1 MAGAGYKLFA
11 TGDVLTAAQVN
22 TYLME
27 QTVMRFADSA
37 ARTTALSGVLAEG
50 MVSYLQ
56 DTNTLEVYDG
66 AAWVGATGD
75 ITGLTAGTGI
85 SISSAT
91 GPVPTVTN
99 SMATEITAKGDLIV
113 GTGSGTFDNLPVA
126 ENGST
131 IVADSSASVGIRYQ
145 VPVNPNP
152 VINSAMQVWQRGTSF
167 TDPSGVTANTADRWI
182 AYIGATGRTISR
194 QVTGDTTNLPFI
206 QYCLRYQRNSG
217 TTNTNIH
224 YLIQQFETINTIPYA
239 GKTVTLSFYA
249 RRGAGFASTDGTG
262 NQLTGVI
269 RTSTSTDGNAL
280 SGPWVDNLQ
289 PVGGVTT
296 GLSTTWQRYSFT
308 GTLSSTATSMA
319 VQISCQPTGTAA
331 ANDFFE
337 VTGLQVECGS
347 VATPFKTYA
356 ATIQGELAACQRYFY
371 DPLAGVTDTDR
382 AIAPTF
388 MDTTTTIQGELAACA
403 RYFPVITVQE
413 ATGYGYATNNGIYTI
428 PFLTEARTAP
438 TGMTIISGS
447 ALAYGRNVGYSVTP
461 AFNSGGKSMANVT
474 VTSGLTLTAGEGSR
488 LGNNFIVG
496 FTGCEL

>member
-356 ATIQGELAACQRYFY
+356 ATIQGELAAC
-371 DPLAGVTDTDR
+371 
-382 AIAPTF
+382 
-388 MDTTTTIQGELAACA
+388 A